1 MMNNLSLDYI
11 NAKSPYLVKRADDGD
26 YVFQTAKGIIY
37 GVGFIENEALGG
49 CETYQLSISNQN
61 KLHASY
67 DPDVK
72 NTILVI
78 VDEFFRENLDGLLYM
93 CDTSDSR
100 EAARNRLFLRWFEEY
115 AEPKRFTIRTANAV
129 VEGQGIYAAIIVENR
144 NPMVLAIIDDFELT
158 AKMLTGEK

>member
-1 MMNNLSLDYI
+1 MNELSLDYI

-26 YVFQTAKGIIY
+26 YVFQTAKGVIY
-37 GVGFIENEALGG
+37 GIGFIENDPLGG

-72 NTILVI
+72 NTTLII
-78 VDEFFRENLDGLLYM
+78 VDAFFRENLDGLLYM

-100 EAARNRLFLRWFEEY
+100 EAARNRLFLRWFEES
-115 AEPKRFTIRTANAV
+115 AEPERFSIKTVTDQPPLTKLNKYSLCARPWSLASMQEFIPVIT
-129 VEGQGIYAAIIVENR
+129 
-144 NPMVLAIIDDFELT
+144 VL
-158 AKMLTGEK
+158 G

>member
-1 MMNNLSLDYI
+1 MNELSLEDI

-26 YVFQTAKGIIY
+26 YVFQTAKGVINGI
-37 GVGFIENEALGG
+37 GFIENDPLGG
-49 CETYQLSISNQN
+49 CETFQLSISNQN
-61 KLHASY
+61 KKHASY

-72 NTILVI
+72 NTTLI
-78 VDEFFRENLDGLLYM
+78 VVEEFFCKNLDGLLYM

-115 AEPKRFTIRTANAV
+115 AEPGRFIIKTASAV

-144 NPMVLAIIDDFELT
+144 NPLAKAVIDDFELT
-158 AKMLTGEK
+158 AEMLTEDK